1 MKLKGINA
9 KSKASLEKSGKSIS
23 IITRNEKI
31 VFRASGFIFIK
42 NQSRAPML
50 YSNTNPIVTIIKN
63 QTTIEKLIK
72 FKPILKAAGT
82 KHEISKSKIKNKI
95 PTI

>member
-1 MKLKGINA
+1 LA
-9 KSKASLEKSGKSIS
+9 KSGKSIS
-23 IITRNEKI
+23 TVIRNEKM
-31 VFRASGFIFIK
+31 VFFASGFIFIK
-42 NQSRAPML
+42 NQSKAPIL

-63 QTTIEKLIK
+63 QTTIEKLMR

-82 KHEISKSKIKNKI
+82 KHDISKSKIKNNI